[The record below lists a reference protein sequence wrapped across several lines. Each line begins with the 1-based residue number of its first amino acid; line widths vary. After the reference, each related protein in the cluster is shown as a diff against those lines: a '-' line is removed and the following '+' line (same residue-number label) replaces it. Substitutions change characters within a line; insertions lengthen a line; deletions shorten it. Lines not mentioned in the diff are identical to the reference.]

1 MMVEYIPR
9 LIERKHCALL
19 PLLCTAPCKRKIS
32 TTKNN
37 RSWTSGTRIRGMVL
51 DNFFSQLL
59 LTCFFL
65 LQSVFLSL
73 IRRRRRSATMTGP
86 VGVVEDARLFQ
97 QFVSVSAEVVTLSLD
112 EVGGQSLAAVGVVE
126 GEGGG
131 EGGHGDAPH

>member
-59 LTCFFL
+59 LTCFFFVAIGFFKL
-65 LQSVFLSL
+65 DTSTQTFCHHDRSSWRGG
-73 IRRRRRSATMTGP
+73 RRPAVPAVRKCERRS
-86 VGVVEDARLFQ
+86 
-97 QFVSVSAEVVTLSLD
+97 SHAEPGKINPKTNPSLVTSMISIIGTL
-112 EVGGQSLAAVGVVE
+112 
-126 GEGGG
+126 
-131 EGGHGDAPH
+131 